1 MSFIYWTN
9 DDDSENCVSY
19 EETEEKT
26 DWGATIYLRHVKKI
40 EGICDVTIAAQPAY
54 EDTEVKAREQQVRE
68 FAEARKPKTGPT
80 QEEIEAQQREQADRQ
95 ARHKQAE
102 ELRTIARD
110 LE

>member
-1 MSFIYWTN
+1 M
-9 DDDSENCVSY
+9 
-19 EETEEKT
+19 
-26 DWGATIYLRHVKKI
+26 
-40 EGICDVTIAAQPAY
+40 TIAAQPAY

>member
-1 MSFIYWTN
+1 M
-9 DDDSENCVSY
+9 
-19 EETEEKT
+19 
-26 DWGATIYLRHVKKI
+26 
-40 EGICDVTIAAQPAY
+40 
-54 EDTEVKAREQQVRE
+54 RE